1 VVVVL
6 WVVLDTNILVS
17 AFFWDGKERELLIKC
32 KNRDLTL
39 IISIEILD
47 ELGNVLNNK
56 FKVPD
61 EMIQDYLKEILLFS
75 ELVFPPGRIDI
86 IKEHSN
92 DNIILETAV
101 IGKANVLITG
111 DKHLL
116 KLKKYRNVK
125 IRRTRE
131 I

>member
-1 VVVVL
+1 MRL
-6 WVVLDTNILVS
+6 VLDTNILIS

-32 KNRDLTL
+32 KNRDFIL

-47 ELGNVLNNK
+47 ELEKVLNKK

-61 EMIQDYLKEILLFS
+61 KMIQDYLKEILLFS
-75 ELVFPPGRIDI
+75 ELVFPPGKIDI

-101 IGKANVLITG
+101 VGKADVLITG

-116 KLKKYRNVK
+116 KLKKYRNIK
-125 IRRTRE
+125 IKRTRDMM
-131 I
+131 

>member
-1 VVVVL
+1 MR
-6 WVVLDTNILVS
+6 VVLDTNILVS

-32 KNRDLTL
+32 KNRDITL

-47 ELGNVLNNK
+47 ELEKVLNVK

-61 EMIQDYLKEILLFS
+61 EIIQDYLKEILLFS
-75 ELVFPPGRIDI
+75 ELVFPPGRIEI
-86 IKEHSN
+86 INEHSN
-92 DNIILETAV
+92 DNIILETAIV
-101 IGKANVLITG
+101 GKANLLITG

-116 KLKKYRNVK
+116 KLKTYRKVK
-125 IRRTRE
+125 IKRPRE

>member
-1 VVVVL
+1 M
-6 WVVLDTNILVS
+6 VLDTNILVS
-17 AFFWDGKERELLIKC
+17 AFFWDGKERDMLIKC
-32 KNRDLTL
+32 KNKDFTL
-39 IISIEILD
+39 IISVEILN
-47 ELGNVLNNK
+47 ELEKVLNKK

-61 EMIQDYLKEILLFS
+61 EIIQDYLKEILLFS
-75 ELVFPPGRIDI
+75 ELVFPPGKIDI

-92 DNIILETAV
+92 DNIILETAI
-101 IGKANVLITG
+101 IGKANVLVTG

-116 KLKKYRNVK
+116 KLKRYRNVK